1 MGAEG
6 KGGGKWVGGVEG
18 DGWVDGCGREP
29 KKRKEEPN
37 GRDTIGAFRSQRLAV
52 YN

>member
-1 MGAEG
+1 MGWTGVGKKALEEG
-6 KGGGKWVGGVEG
+6 GNRKE
-18 DGWVDGCGREP
+18 
-29 KKRKEEPN
+29 KEEPN